1 MIGVLLAFHLP
12 VGGSVRIPDFTHVQ
26 HELVLAEVET
36 LGRGKTRA
44 PEISARAAYAG
55 GLLTG
60 HHGEVCFR
68 GEARRFFSRRYQVAF
83 FGDVFNLMDITSWGL
98 RHVYLAFGDVERE
111 NIGNF

>member
-1 MIGVLLAFHLP
+1 MFFRGLGRGGHWCVVSTKMMIGVLLAFHLP

-68 GEARRFFSRRYQVAF
+68 GEARRFFFPVGTKLF
-83 FGDVFNLMDITSWGL
+83 FLVMFLT
-98 RHVYLAFGDVERE
+98 
-111 NIGNF
+111 